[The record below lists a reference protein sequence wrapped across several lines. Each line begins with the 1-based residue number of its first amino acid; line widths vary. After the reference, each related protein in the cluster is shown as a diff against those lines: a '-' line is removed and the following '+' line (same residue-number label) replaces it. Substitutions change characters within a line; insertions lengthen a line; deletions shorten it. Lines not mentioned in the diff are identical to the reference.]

1 MTQRAQVE
9 RNAATGRD
17 RNNQP
22 VAADWQPH
30 VAVLVPGETSGRMP
44 CFLWP
49 ERERMVEGGVNAR
62 VANVMIGVPQ
72 DADVSPA
79 DRINGIYD
87 RLGAV
92 LDPHVYRILGDER
105 MGRSHRELTLEAVT
119 GAAGAAG

>member
-9 RNAATGRD
+9 RNAATTRD

-22 VAADWQPH
+22 VAEDWQP
-30 VAVLVPGETSGRMP
+30 VEERLP

-49 ERERMVEGGVNAR
+49 DRERVVEGAVNAR
-62 VANVMIGVPQ
+62 ISQVMIGVPQ
-72 DADVSPA
+72 DADVTPA

-87 RLGAV
+87 RLGEV
-92 LDPHVYRILGDER
+92 LDPHLYRILTDER

-119 GAAGAAG
+119 SAAGAAG